1 MFDSDSFESES
12 ESMFSIIDDINN
24 YYIDSSNNLDDSDKI
39 MIES

>member
-1 MFDSDSFESES
+1 MFDLDSFESES